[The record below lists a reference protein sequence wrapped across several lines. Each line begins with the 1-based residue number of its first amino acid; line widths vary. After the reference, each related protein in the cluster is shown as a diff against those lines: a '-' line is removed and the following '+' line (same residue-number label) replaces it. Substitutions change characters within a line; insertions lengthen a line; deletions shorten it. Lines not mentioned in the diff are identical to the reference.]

1 MTLQPIKD
9 VSEYKRL
16 KQTLRDRFES
26 EKTGDQSLLE
36 KQTKKYK
43 PLLTSQQEISKTMQD
58 VANQIVES
66 QSEGQAAMQ
75 PLLPLLQNIQRAQ
88 LAAPGQPGQQALA
101 MAMSPSQYAT
111 PQTSLTG
118 QASGQDSI
126 SHIPIPIG
134 PASSRKDIIKVNLD
148 EGLDQHDIDNL
159 NDMKL
164 PLPSKVYQNDVVSE
178 TLSKIKTHNKSIGQ
192 YLGIGPSSK
201 SISKEAKI
209 SLESQKNTLKKYKTL
224 IENTESAKKLIS
236 TRKTDKQKTGTGVTN
251 IPSAVHEISFY
262 SSVDDLCNR
271 LALLCAAKE
280 AGNNGLD
287 NNINSILD
295 ELLQVNAIDK
305 PRIQSSILQYI

>member
-26 EKTGDQSLLE
+26 EKTGDQSLFE
-36 KQTKKYK
+36 EQTKKYK
-43 PLLTSQQEISKTMQD
+43 PLLSSQQEISKTMQD

-66 QSEGQAAMQ
+66 QSEGQAALQ

-88 LAAPGQPGQQALA
+88 IVAPGQPGQQALA

-118 QASGQDSI
+118 HASGQDST
-126 SHIPIPIG
+126 SHIPV
-134 PASSRKDIIKVNLD
+134 PASSRKDIIRVNLD

-164 PLPSKVYQNDVVSE
+164 PLPSKVYE
-178 TLSKIKTHNKSIGQ
+178 TNTVEQALQSVKFHNKSIGQ
-192 YLGIGPSSK
+192 YLGIGPASK
-201 SISKEAKI
+201 GISKDNKKT
-209 SLESQKNTLKKYKTL
+209 LESQRTTLLKYRSL
-224 IENTESAKKLIS
+224 LENTESAKKLIS

-271 LALLCAAKE
+271 LALLCAAKD
-280 AGNNGLD
+280 AGNNGLN

-295 ELLQVNAIDK
+295 ELLRISAIDK
-305 PRIQSSILQYI
+305 NEYNHLYSNIFN

>member
-36 KQTKKYK
+36 EQTKKYK

-58 VANQIVES
+58 VANQNS
-66 QSEGQAAMQ
+66 RKSERRTSCNAAFVTA
-75 PLLPLLQNIQRAQ
+75 ITE
-88 LAAPGQPGQQALA
+88 
-101 MAMSPSQYAT
+101 YAKST
-111 PQTSLTG
+111 NSSSRTTRTTSVSYGYVSITVRHSSNVPDG
-118 QASGQDSI
+118 HASSQDST
-126 SHIPIPIG
+126 SHIPVPV
-134 PASSRKDIIKVNLD
+134 SSRKDVIKVNLD
-148 EGLDQHDIDNL
+148 KGLDQHDIDNL

-164 PLPSKVYQNDVVSE
+164 PLPSKVYQNNVISE

-209 SLESQKNTLKKYKTL
+209 SLESQRATLKKYKDL
-224 IENTESAKKLIS
+224 IHNTESAKKLIS

-271 LALLCAAKE
+271 LALLCASKD
-280 AGNNGLD
+280 AGNNGLND
-287 NNINSILD
+287 NINSILD
-295 ELLQVNAIDK
+295 ELLRVNAIDK
-305 PRIQSSILQYI
+305 SEYNHLYSNIFN

>member
-36 KQTKKYK
+36 EQTKKYK

-58 VANQIVES
+58 VANQIVDS
-66 QSEGQAAMQ
+66 QSEGQAALQ

-111 PQTSLTG
+111 PQMSLTG
-118 QASGQDSI
+118 QASGQDST
-126 SHIPIPIG
+126 SHIPV
-134 PASSRKDIIKVNLD
+134 PASSRKEVIKVNLD

-164 PLPSKVYQNDVVSE
+164 PLPSKVYQNDAVSE

-209 SLESQKNTLKKYKTL
+209 SLESQKNTLKN
-224 IENTESAKKLIS
+224 IKL
-236 TRKTDKQKTGTGVTN
+236 
-251 IPSAVHEISFY
+251 
-262 SSVDDLCNR
+262 
-271 LALLCAAKE
+271 
-280 AGNNGLD
+280 
-287 NNINSILD
+287 
-295 ELLQVNAIDK
+295 
-305 PRIQSSILQYI
+305 

>member
-36 KQTKKYK
+36 EQTKKYK

-58 VANQIVES
+58 VANQIVDS
-66 QSEGQAAMQ
+66 QNEGQVAM
-75 PLLPLLQNIQRAQ
+75 LPLLQNIQRAQ
-88 LAAPGQPGQQALA
+88 IAAPGQPGQQALA

-118 QASGQDSI
+118 HASGQDST
-126 SHIPIPIG
+126 SHIPIPV
-134 PASSRKDIIKVNLD
+134 SSRKGIIEVNLD
-148 EGLDQHDIDNL
+148 QHLDQQDIDNL

-164 PLPSKVYQNDVVSE
+164 PLPSEVYQNDAVEQALQSVKS
-178 TLSKIKTHNKSIGQ
+178 HNKSIGQ
-192 YLGIGPSSK
+192 YLGIGPASK
-201 SISKEAKI
+201 GISKEAKI

-224 IENTESAKKLIS
+224 IENTDSAKKLIS
-236 TRKTDKQKTGTGVTN
+236 IRKTDKQKTGTGVTN

-280 AGNNGLD
+280 AGNNGLN

-295 ELLQVNAIDK
+295 ELLRISAIDK
-305 PRIQSSILQYI
+305 SEYNHLYSNIFN